1 MQDGDVFKSEAQRL
15 ITDLRL
21 KGWTNG
27 QIAKAVGR
35 DPKMISYAAKGE
47 KPFTNGVPA
56 LQKLTQ
62 LPGPTADIHVEPPR
76 RTQKAGGLANVRGGL
91 AADLQNGRYVQTK
104 KDMGF
109 MLGELHRAADAGR
122 KVNVS
127 VRFKEMTKKEGDE
140 TRKHANVSIY
150 GKGAGDKR
158 GYYAKSLLDRVQ
170 KVAGEKGVSEEEA
183 LEDIIEGD
191 ANDAAEEHYDEEGN
205 GVEQVSMT
213 AYNA

>member
-1 MQDGDVFKSEAQRL
+1 MQEDIFKSEAQRL
-15 ITDLRL
+15 ITELHM
-21 KGWTNG
+21 KGWSNG
-27 QIAKAVGR
+27 EIAKAMGR
-35 DPKMISYAAKGE
+35 DPKMISYAAKGQ
-47 KPFTNGVPA
+47 KPFANGVPA
-56 LQKLTQ
+56 LQRLVES
-62 LPGPTADIHVEPPR
+62 PTKEVHVEPPR

-91 AADLQNGRYVQTK
+91 AADLQNGRYMQTK

-109 MLGELHRAADAGR
+109 MMGELRQAADAGR

-140 TRKHANVSIY
+140 TRKHASVSIY

-183 LEDIIEGD
+183 LGDIIEGD

-213 AYNA
+213 AYNV